1 MLPVRSDV
9 SSGTEMLPPV
19 GHVDAPHASAPELA
33 ADLAAERPTRP
44 SIRRP
49 SLVCLPYP
57 PCRPLF
63 AEQNLHPLVSHL
75 STNRP
80 SSSRCRLFPP
90 NSSLPA
96 DPAGARRRLIRP
108 NESGFLFAKTPVCC
122 SVRNNMQNIFGVKK
136 ETIDIFADRRTDVVC
151 QTEQTEQ
158 AEQTK
163 RNVGQNKQGET
174 RTHNPIRLQQ

>member
-1 MLPVRSDV
+1 
-9 SSGTEMLPPV
+9 MLPPV

-96 DPAGARRRLIRP
+96 DPAGGTKKAHPPQRIWFPVRKKLL
-108 NESGFLFAKTPVCC
+108 SAVLFVIICKIY
-122 SVRNNMQNIFGVKK
+122 MIWYKK